1 VRQLGTPGADA
12 ETLHNPNSLDAPMSE
27 QDHCLKGGPNCKF
40 GVADELAL
48 TEQIMREIKR
58 YSRDKRVEPC
68 PLCLRDT
75 MLAVAALLH
84 LEAANLPGEAE
95 GSQARRDKQ
104 MRSKFKEAASRR
116 LNAVVH
122 ASLSRTSQSQH

>member
-1 VRQLGTPGADA
+1 
-12 ETLHNPNSLDAPMSE
+12 MSE
-27 QDHCLKGGPNCKF
+27 QDHCLKGGLNCKF

-48 TEQIMREIKR
+48 TDQIMRAIKR

-84 LEAANLPGEAE
+84 LEAANLPSETE
-95 GSQARRDKQ
+95 GSQAWGDKQ
-104 MRSKFKEAASRR
+104 TRSKFKEAAAHR
-116 LNAVVH
+116 LDAVVH